1 MQKLSTDFYE
11 RDDVTQIAKDLLG
24 KYIITTFE
32 QQTTVGR
39 IVETEAYLQG
49 DPACHAYR
57 TKTKRNAA
65 MFGKPGTIYVYQI
78 YGMHYCFNISGNE
91 EDIGEAVLIRALEP
105 TLGVE
110 LMKMRRNTASLKN
123 LCSGPAKLVQAFG
136 IHKDMNFWNVRTD
149 ALSLIPPQNL
159 IVDNDIITTTRIG
172 ITQGTDL
179 PYRFYIKGNSFISKK

>member
-1 MQKLSTDFYE
+1 MNLDNLLTLDTLQLAKAMLGWRLRLDSEEGSYE
-11 RDDVTQIAKDLLG
+11 GI
-24 KYIITTFE
+24 
-32 QQTTVGR
+32 

-91 EDIGEAVLIRALEP
+91 EGIGEAVLIRALEP
-105 TLGVE
+105 TLGIE

-136 IHKDMNFWNVRTD
+136 IHMDMNFWNVRTD

-172 ITQGTDL
+172 ITQGADF